1 MGIMYNPISNVYK
14 RIPALLEGGSCNNI
28 VVSRV
33 KVPNSAVVNVDKD
46 MVPGGIHVNASMIN
60 TNPYQLFEISKYNH
74 LLIAHLSVNDFDQGW
89 LTDGQGWLTDLA
101 LGFEKETKSSLLT
114 VATYMFYVKN
124 IKDVKSVIDNQETIG
139 AYILMIAYLNALTN
153 GEFNYKAFIKD
164 VKFLSGTVLQRFPDS
179 VELKEAFGNANY
191 VISKALTNSIDFYHR
206 FKISEGEVIATS
218 DEYNYKDSKGEFTA
232 IDTHLMQKL
241 LDLGCF
247 TCDEKAIAENND
259 SVITEKNQL
268 EFHLDT
274 IGDNLKKILKYIVKK
289 ALELEKDQRQERL
302 DAYER
307 MREKFGDKWEIFIK
321 TLTAETAELQQT
333 SPSKSVNNA
342 TVEKEA
348 TPKKSV

>member
-1 MGIMYNPISNVYK
+1 LNLSIGIMYNPISNVYK
-14 RIPALLEGGSCNNI
+14 RIPALLKEGSCNNI
-28 VVSRV
+28 VVSTV
-33 KVPNSAVVNVDKD
+33 TVPDSAVVNVDKD
-46 MVPGGIHVNASMIN
+46 MVPGGIHVNVDKIN
-60 TNPYQLFEISKYNH
+60 KDDPYQHFEISKYNH
-74 LLIAHLSVNDFDQGW
+74 VINHWRVNNFD
-89 LTDGQGWLTDLA
+89 QGWLTDLA

-114 VATYMFYVKN
+114 VATYMFFNYVKN
-124 IKDVKSVIDNQETIG
+124 IKDVNSVIDNQETIG
-139 AYILMIAYLNALTN
+139 AYIFMIAYLNALTN

-247 TCDEKAIAENND
+247 TCDEDAIAENND

-268 EFHLDT
+268 EFNLDT
-274 IGDNLKKILKYIVKK
+274 IGDNLKEILGYIVKK
-289 ALELEKDQRQERL
+289 ALALEKDQRQERL

-307 MREKFGDKWEIFIK
+307 MREQWGDVAYAKLIEELIE
-321 TLTAETAELQQT
+321 ETAALQPP
-333 SPSKSVNNA
+333 PSKSVNNA
-342 TVEKEA
+342 TVKKEA